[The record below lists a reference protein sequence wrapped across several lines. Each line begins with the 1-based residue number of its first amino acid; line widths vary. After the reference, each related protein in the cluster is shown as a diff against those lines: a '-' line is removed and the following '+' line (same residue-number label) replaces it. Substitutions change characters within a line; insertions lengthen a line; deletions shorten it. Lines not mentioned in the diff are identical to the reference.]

1 MTAAETATSSRV
13 RLWWLACGAGAAAGA
28 GLLVGSLLGDFNIR
42 TPLSGLPETSAGV
55 QVSLPIV
62 RTVWYLAAV
71 VTVGFLLAAAA
82 LLPSAKH
89 LLATASARAARI
101 AGVSAS
107 MWAATSFLLVILS
120 FAETFAS
127 PFTGALHPR
136 QLWGYL
142 LGSEQGAAFMIAG
155 ILAVLTAAIA
165 LSVNTPLGA
174 WFSLGMAIAATLP
187 PAFTGHSAA
196 ASNHDLATSSI
207 VVHAVAVTL
216 WVGGLLALVWYAH
229 ADGRYLVLATR
240 RFSVIALYLYLAVGL
255 SGSFNSLLRID
266 SFGDLTSS
274 RYGVLILIKISAFTA
289 LGVVGWAHRRVML
302 PRLTRG
308 EPRSFVRLALVEA
321 GIMLATVGVAVALA
335 ATSPPEVDQVVP
347 PSPAEIALGF
357 PLPGPP
363 SVTAILTSWRPDLL
377 ILTTLVTAAALYGVG
392 VTRLR
397 ARGHN
402 WPLTRIAS
410 WYAGLAVLAVGSLSG
425 LSAYGRVSFGLHMV
439 QHMTLSMVAPLLLVL
454 AAPITLA
461 LRALPAASPRQP
473 AGAREWLL
481 SALQSTPARVITHPV
496 TALALFVTAP
506 YLIYFSDL
514 FEVALRNHWAHLLM
528 HAHFVVIGYLFYQ
541 SLVGVDPVPYR
552 FPYPLRLVSLM
563 LALASHSF
571 FAVALM
577 SSNAVIAGDFLEG
590 LDRPWWPN
598 LLEEQTNGAGF
609 AWAFGEVPGVLVL
622 VALLFRWSRHD
633 ERRAHQLDRAADRN
647 SDAELAAYNAM
658 LADRANRRG
667 TQQGR

>member
-1 MTAAETATSSRV
+1 MTVTVTSRRV
-13 RLWWLACGAGAAAGA
+13 RLWWLACGAGAAAAAGA

-42 TPLSGLPETSAGV
+42 TPLSGLPETSAAV

-62 RTVWYLAAV
+62 RTIWYLAAV

-89 LLATASARAARI
+89 LLATASARAART
-101 AGVSAS
+101 AGVSAW
-107 MWAATSFLLVILS
+107 MWAATSLALVILS

-127 PFTGALHPR
+127 PITAALQPR
-136 QLWGYL
+136 QLWGYV

-155 ILAVLTAAIA
+155 ILAVITAATA
-165 LSVNTPLGA
+165 RSVNTPLGA
-174 WFSLGMAIAATLP
+174 WLALGMAIAATLP

-196 ASNHDLATSSI
+196 ARNHDLATSSI
-207 VVHAVAVTL
+207 VVHLVAVTL

-229 ADGRYLVLATR
+229 ADGRHQLLATR
-240 RFSVIALYLYLAVGL
+240 RFSALALYLYLAVGL
-255 SGSFNSLLRID
+255 SGAFNALLRID
-266 SFGDLTSS
+266 SLGDLTSS
-274 RYGVLILIKISAFTA
+274 RYDVLILVKILAFAA
-289 LGVVGWAHRRVML
+289 LGLLGWAHRRIML
-302 PRLTRG
+302 PRMARG

-321 GIMLATVGVAVALA
+321 GVMLATVGVAVALA
-335 ATSPPEVDQVVP
+335 ATPPPSVDQVATP
-347 PSPAEIALGF
+347 NPAEIALGF

-392 VTRLR
+392 IRRLR
-397 ARGHN
+397 TRGDS
-402 WPLTRIAS
+402 WPVSRIAS

-425 LSAYGRVSFGLHMV
+425 LSAYGRVSFSLHMV

-454 AAPITLA
+454 AAPFTLA
-461 LRALPAASPRQP
+461 LRALPAAPPQRP

-481 SALQSTPARVITHPV
+481 SALQSRASRVITHPV
-496 TALALFVTAP
+496 TALALFITAP

-577 SSNAVIAGDFLEG
+577 SSNAVIAGDFFVT

-598 LLEEQTNGAGF
+598 LLQEQTSGAGF
-609 AWAFGEVPGVLVL
+609 AWAFGEVPAVLVL

-658 LADRANRRG
+658 LAELAKRRG
-667 TQQGR
+667 N

>member
-1 MTAAETATSSRV
+1 MTAAATATSSRV

-62 RTVWYLAAV
+62 RTVWYLEAV

-101 AGVSAS
+101 AGASAS
-107 MWAATSFLLVILS
+107 MWAATSILLVILS

-155 ILAVLTAAIA
+155 IFAVLTAAIA

-174 WFSLGMAIAATLP
+174 WLALGMAIAATLP
-187 PAFTGHSAA
+187 PAFTGHAA
-196 ASNHDLATSSI
+196 AARNHDLATSSI

-229 ADGRYLVLATR
+229 ADGRHLPLATR

-255 SGSFNSLLRID
+255 SGAFSALLRID

-289 LGVVGWAHRRVML
+289 LGVLGWAHRRVLL
-302 PRLTRG
+302 PRLARG

-321 GIMLATVGVAVALA
+321 GVMLATVGIAVALA
-335 ATSPPEVDQVVP
+335 ATPPPEVDQVRTP
-347 PSPAEIALGF
+347 NAAEIALGF

-377 ILTTLVTAAALYGVG
+377 ILTTLVTAAALYAVG

-397 ARGHN
+397 TRGHS

-425 LSAYGRVSFGLHMV
+425 LSAYGRVSFSLHMV

-461 LRALPAASPRQP
+461 LRALPAAPHRQP

-496 TALALFVTAP
+496 TALAMFVTAP

-598 LLEEQTNGAGF
+598 LLQEQTNGAGF

-658 LADRANRRG
+658 LAERANRRG
-667 TQQGR
+667 T